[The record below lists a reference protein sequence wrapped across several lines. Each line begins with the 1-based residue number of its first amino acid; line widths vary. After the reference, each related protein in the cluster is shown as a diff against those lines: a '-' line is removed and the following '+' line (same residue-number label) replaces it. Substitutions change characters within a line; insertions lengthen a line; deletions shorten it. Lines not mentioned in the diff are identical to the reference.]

1 MTDTTTRPRTRSAY
15 QPAAPTSTTTDPA
28 ALAGAVA
35 AAGLPGTVYG
45 LEPAELSDDEW
56 RALLRLC
63 RSEHLAGLLLAA
75 SHDSTARLQQ
85 QRREALISMHR
96 QSMESVLLLEH
107 AMLRTVEALTSA
119 GAETRVLK
127 GSAVARLDYSNP
139 SQRPFGDIDLMVRP
153 HEFDLALAVL
163 RDLGFRRETQGISP
177 RFDRRFGKGATLVDA
192 DGVYLDLHI
201 TFVQGRFGL
210 AVDLDDLWDDAEPFV
225 VAGRTLHALTP
236 EARLLHATY
245 HAVLGNWPPR
255 LLPLRDVAEMALYG
269 RWDDARLR
277 RLSQRWRADSV
288 LATGVREAWDLLG
301 LQDST
306 ALSTWAQEYVVPA
319 GDRRVMALHRTR
331 GSSYTAR
338 QLAAISALPWRE
350 RLSFALCLALPSRE
364 FLERRG
370 TSLPQHVARVA
381 RRSLTRPSG

>member
-1 MTDTTTRPRTRSAY
+1 
-15 QPAAPTSTTTDPA
+15 
-28 ALAGAVA
+28 
-35 AAGLPGTVYG
+35 
-45 LEPAELSDDEW
+45 
-56 RALLRLC
+56 
-63 RSEHLAGLLLAA
+63 
-75 SHDSTARLQQ
+75 
-85 QRREALISMHR
+85 
-96 QSMESVLLLEH
+96 
-107 AMLRTVEALTSA
+107 
-119 GAETRVLK
+119 
-127 GSAVARLDYSNP
+127 
-139 SQRPFGDIDLMVRP
+139 
-153 HEFDLALAVL
+153 
-163 RDLGFRRETQGISP
+163 
-177 RFDRRFGKGATLVDA
+177 
-192 DGVYLDLHI
+192 VYLDLHI

-319 GDRRVMALHRTR
+319 ADRRVMALHRTR

-350 RLSFALCLALPSRE
+350 RLSFALCLAMPSRE